1 VNKLAKPQDIPS
13 DPNYLSE
20 VEFLY
25 QILFQTIE
33 NPDDCKSLLRDL
45 LTDSELRMIQNRW
58 RVARFLDEGKSI
70 REVAAEA
77 GVGTDT
83 VERIAKR
90 LSSGAGG
97 LQKALEAARKPKAKG
112 KSQERSVFKKEQEE
126 KMTTS
131 VLGRWV
137 FGTGR
142 K

>member
-1 VNKLAKPQDIPS
+1 MAKPQDVPR
-13 DPNYLSE
+13 DRNYLSE

-25 QILFQTIE
+25 QIFFQTIE

-70 REVAAEA
+70 REVATDA

-97 LQKALEAARKPKAKG
+97 LQKALEMARVPTTRGKG
-112 KSQERSVFKKEQEE
+112 RERTEYKKEQEG
-126 KMTTS
+126 KVS
-131 VLGRWV
+131 GSSAGRWI
-137 FGTGR
+137 FGAGKR
-142 K
+142 

>member
-1 VNKLAKPQDIPS
+1 MTKPQDIPR
-13 DPNYLSE
+13 DPNYLAE

-25 QILFQTIE
+25 QVLFQVIDT
-33 NPDDCKSLLRDL
+33 PDDCKSLLKDL

-58 RVARFLDEGKSI
+58 RVARFLDEGRSI
-70 REVAAEA
+70 REIATEA

-97 LQKALEAARKPKAKG
+97 LQKALEMVRTPKPKG
-112 KSQERSVFKKEQEE
+112 KSEERVEYKKEQKE
-126 KMTTS
+126 KAS
-131 VLGRWV
+131 APSLGRWV
-137 FGTGR
+137 FGAG

>member
-1 VNKLAKPQDIPS
+1 VTKPQDIPR
-13 DPNYLSE
+13 DPNYLAE

-33 NPDDCKSLLRDL
+33 TPDDCKSFLKDL
-45 LTDSELRMIQNRW
+45 LTESELRMIQNRW

-70 REVAAEA
+70 RDTAAEA

-97 LQKALEAARKPKAKG
+97 LQKALEAVRMPKEKG
-112 KSQERSVFKKEQEE
+112 KSKERAEYEKEQEE
-126 KMTTS
+126 KAGAS
-131 VLGRWV
+131 SLGRWV
-137 FGTGR
+137 FGAGKR
-142 K
+142 

>member
-1 VNKLAKPQDIPS
+1 MRLTKPQEIPR
-13 DPNYLSE
+13 DPKYLAE

-33 NPDDCKSLLRDL
+33 DPDDCKSLLKDL

-70 REVAAEA
+70 RETAAEA

-97 LQKALEAARKPKAKG
+97 LQKALEMARRAKTKG
-112 KSQERSVFKKEQEE
+112 KSEERTQYRKGQEE
-126 KMTTS
+126 KVGVPT
-131 VLGRWV
+131 LGRWV
-137 FGTGR
+137 FGAGR
-142 K
+142 R